1 VNWRRD
7 CLTVQERFALR
18 GMVPSPT
25 PKRDHGDPQAFG
37 SEARAKK
44 SWCGRRDLNPHE
56 PCGPTDFHATS
67 AFAAAIWRSWSGLSL
82 RHFRRCPS
90 SLYTFPVW
98 GLARDRHVTG
108 FPEFEQFCIA
118 GFPASTQVLLKSGAY
133 AISPRPRGL
142 HRFYPSCSAV
152 GSSFF
157 FFVFVFGR
165 RMLIAAASRLFLR
178 CEA

>member
-1 VNWRRD
+1 PPPYGVRGLD
-7 CLTVQERFALR
+7 YPFAISGAARL
-18 GMVPSPT
+18 VSTPSP
-25 PKRDHGDPQAFG
+25 F
-37 SEARAKK
+37 
-44 SWCGRRDLNPHE
+44 
-56 PCGPTDFHATS
+56 
-67 AFAAAIWRSWSGLSL
+67 
-82 RHFRRCPS
+82 
-90 SLYTFPVW
+90 W

-142 HRFYPSCSAV
+142 HRFYPSCSVV

-157 FFVFVFGR
+157 FFVFGR